1 MSGKQILRN
10 YDIDIDNGTSPYYAT
25 KRFKSVKSDNVN
37 SLASCSINDRA
48 FAESVNK
55 NKVEETLKLFRDLY
69 KQLLDEHK
77 ADRKGE
83 RLSAPRFDIEAAD
96 RLKKKGKWIYSAKRF
111 GHIPGIAIGER
122 FRFRTELAVVG
133 LHCQYISG
141 IDYVALNGK
150 KLATSV
156 VNSGR
161 YENRAKTVDV
171 LIYSGHGGLA
181 GRGVNKADQKLE
193 RGNLALVNSMEG
205 GYPVRVIRRTNKSDS
220 NGGNFAYT
228 YDGLYVVNRFWRE
241 RGCDGKLVFKFELH
255 RMSNQGKLSRESR
268 KSRRDECCVVDDV
281 SRGNEVMPIR
291 VMNGIDGEK
300 PEKFAYI
307 TKPIYPEWCEQIQ
320 NSGCNCI
327 NGCSN
332 FKQCVCVLKN
342 GGEIPYSEKGVLLRQ
357 KAIVYECGPSCKCP
371 PSCMNRVSQNGP
383 RYKLEVYKTESREW
397 GVRSRSYISSGSFV
411 CEYVGKLQQVKKDNG
426 KVDHNSSRLSSFLS
440 PKSRDHNAS
449 WCDENETGF
458 IIDAS
463 KLGNVGRFIGHSS
476 SPSLV
481 VQRIL
486 YDHDD
491 ERMPHIMFF
500 AAKNIPPL
508 QELTCDYDDRMM
520 DRVCRAS
527 SLGNFSTE
535 SII

>member
-10 YDIDIDNGTSPYYAT
+10 YNIDIDNGTCPYYAT

-83 RLSAPRFDIEAAD
+83 RLSAPRFDVEAAD

-111 GHIPGIAIGER
+111 GNIPGIAISDR

-161 YENRAKTVDV
+161 YKNRAKTVDV

-181 GRGVNKADQKLE
+181 GR
-193 RGNLALVNSMEG
+193 AL
-205 GYPVRVIRRTNKSDS
+205 I
-220 NGGNFAYT
+220 
-228 YDGLYVVNRFWRE
+228 
-241 RGCDGKLVFKFELH
+241 
-255 RMSNQGKLSRESR
+255 
-268 KSRRDECCVVDDV
+268 
-281 SRGNEVMPIR
+281 
-291 VMNGIDGEK
+291 
-300 PEKFAYI
+300 
-307 TKPIYPEWCEQIQ
+307 KPIKSL
-320 NSGCNCI
+320 N
-327 NGCSN
+327 
-332 FKQCVCVLKN
+332 VN

-449 WCDENETGF
+449 CCDENETGF

-491 ERMPHIMFF
+491 ERMPHIMFLLPR
-500 AAKNIPPL
+500 IYL
-508 QELTCDYDDRMM
+508 L
-520 DRVCRAS
+520 CRS
-527 SLGNFSTE
+527 
-535 SII
+535 